1 MHQFIVRP
9 VPEAAGISGLYRNE
23 RTLPTQNSPKAKWT
37 GYVTKESYMEIIKLD
52 PRQKKRASEVVAA
65 AFFDYPMF
73 TIYFPDPKKR
83 ARILPWYLVNVLN
96 CALRYGEVYTTA
108 EISGVIFT
116 LPPGHTKISQ
126 SEYIQ
131 NGFLLTPLLL
141 GFRDYV
147 RSQECEKFVADM
159 HEKIMDDRPHYYL
172 WGLTVDPSQK
182 RKGIG
187 TALLRPVIEKADVE
201 KKPIYLETHDEK
213 NVAYYQRMGFSLV
226 RTDMFPK
233 FDLAIWCMLR
243 EPV

>member
-1 MHQFIVRP
+1 
-9 VPEAAGISGLYRNE
+9 
-23 RTLPTQNSPKAKWT
+23 
-37 GYVTKESYMEIIKLD
+37 MEIIKLD
-52 PRQKKRASEVVAA
+52 PKQKKRASEVVAA

-73 TIYFPDPKKR
+73 TFYFPDPKRR
-83 ARILPWYLVNVLN
+83 ASILPWYLGNVLN
-96 CALRYGEVYTTA
+96 CALRYGEVYTTP

-141 GFRDYV
+141 GFRNYL
-147 RSQECEKFVADM
+147 RSQVCEKFVADT

-187 TALLRPVIEKADVE
+187 TSLLKPVIEKADVE
-201 KKPIYLETHDEK
+201 QKPIYLETHDEK
-213 NVAYYQRMGFSLV
+213 NVSYYQRMGFSLV
-226 RTDMFPK
+226 HNDKFPK
-233 FDLAIWCMLR
+233 FDLAIWCMVW
-243 EPV
+243 ESI

>member
-1 MHQFIVRP
+1 
-9 VPEAAGISGLYRNE
+9 
-23 RTLPTQNSPKAKWT
+23 
-37 GYVTKESYMEIIKLD
+37 MEIIKLD

-73 TIYFPDPKKR
+73 TLYFPDPKKR
-83 ARILPWYLVNVLN
+83 ARVLPWYLENVLN

-147 RSQECEKFVADM
+147 RSQECEKFVADT
-159 HEKIMDDRPHYYL
+159 HEKIMGDRPHYYL
-172 WGLTVDPSQK
+172 WGLTVDPIQK

>member
-1 MHQFIVRP
+1 
-9 VPEAAGISGLYRNE
+9 
-23 RTLPTQNSPKAKWT
+23 
-37 GYVTKESYMEIIKLD
+37 MEIIKLD
-52 PRQKKRASEVVAA
+52 PRQKKRASEVVSA

-73 TIYFPDPKKR
+73 TFYFPDPKKR
-83 ARILPWYLVNVLN
+83 AWILPWYLENVLN
-96 CALRYGEVYTTA
+96 CALRYGDVYTTA

-147 RSQECEKFVADM
+147 RSQECEKFVADT

-172 WGLTVDPSQK
+172 WGLTVDPGQK

-226 RTDMFPK
+226 RKDMFPK

>member
-1 MHQFIVRP
+1 
-9 VPEAAGISGLYRNE
+9 
-23 RTLPTQNSPKAKWT
+23 
-37 GYVTKESYMEIIKLD
+37 MEIIKLD

-73 TIYFPDPKKR
+73 TLYFPDPKKR
-83 ARILPWYLVNVLN
+83 ARILPWYLGNVLN
-96 CALRYGEVYTTA
+96 CALRYGEVYITA
-108 EISGVIFT
+108 EISGVIFI

-141 GFRDYV
+141 GFRAYV
-147 RSQECEKFVADM
+147 RSQKCEKFVADT
-159 HEKIMDDRPHYYL
+159 HEKVMDDRPHYYL

-187 TALLRPVIEKADVE
+187 TALLRPVIEKADEE

-226 RTDMFPK
+226 RTDVFPK
-233 FDLAIWCMLR
+233 FDLAIWCMVR
-243 EPV
+243 EPATPASRCIPNVPPST